1 MINNDTL
8 HDNGMYIHWFI
19 GDIISDGEKLRF
31 RGVKDISDNLYIY
44 IYHKFW
50 TCCHDE
56 AIWFQTHKIMLGW
69 DSSNLNFRDSNLS
82 V

>member
-44 IYHKFW
+44 I
-50 TCCHDE
+50 T
-56 AIWFQTHKIMLGW
+56 
-69 DSSNLNFRDSNLS
+69 NFEHVVMMKLYDFKHIK
-82 V
+82 